1 MSRIAV
7 GTKQKS
13 PVVEPKAL
21 STSRRI
27 WEVDA
32 WRGIAISMMVI
43 FHLMWDLRAFMN
55 INVVLHQGFWFYFQ
69 RFTATSFI
77 LLVGISLVISY
88 NRARQQEGGLDGL
101 YWKFFQRGLKI
112 LGIGMIITIII
123 ALASAFAPG
132 FQGRIDFGVLHFIGT
147 SIIIAYPFLRFRW
160 LNLLF
165 AAIFFAASYA
175 IKALSSGVPIVGK
188 VPLGVMDVLYSIQ
201 GTPVDTFAFV
211 WLGFEPA
218 NYYYL
223 DYFPLVHWFSVVL
236 IGIFIGN
243 MLYTNGERQFSLPDY
258 SSFFPINLLQFLGR
272 RSLLIYV
279 IHQPILLVLLSVGM
293 VIWSYF

>member
-1 MSRIAV
+1 MSRAAV

-13 PVVEPKAL
+13 TAQPKAL
-21 STSRRI
+21 STNRRI

-32 WRGIAISMMVI
+32 WRGVAITTMVI
-43 FHLMWDLRAFMN
+43 YHFMWDLRAFAGL
-55 INVVLHQGFWFYFQ
+55 NVALQQGFWFYFQ

-88 NRARQQEGGLDGL
+88 NRARQQKGGLDGL

-112 LGIGMIITIII
+112 LGIGMIITVII
-123 ALASAFAPG
+123 ALANAFMPG

-147 SIIIAYPFLRFRW
+147 AIIIAYPFLRFRW

-165 AAIFFAASYA
+165 AAVFFAASYA
-175 IKALSSGVPIVGK
+175 IKEV
-188 VPLGVMDVLYSIQ
+188 
-201 GTPVDTFAFV
+201 PVDTLAFV
-211 WLGFEPA
+211 WLGFEPP

-223 DYFPLVHWFSVVL
+223 DYFPLVHWFSVIL

-243 MLYTNGERQFSLPDY
+243 TLYANGERQFSLPDL
-258 SSFFPINLLQFLGR
+258 SSFFPINVLQFLGR
-272 RSLLIYV
+272 RSLLIYA
-279 IHQPILLVLLSVGM
+279 IHQPILLVLLGVGM
-293 VIWSYF
+293 MVWSYF